1 MKKFLRAK
9 KPEKIFMHWPRKI
22 LTREMPTKKFLR
34 RENSLLHPPPSN
46 VTRVCIVTM
55 LTKKKKK
62 NNERQF

>member
-34 RENSLLHPPPSN
+34 RENSLLHPPPPLKCNKGLHSYHVN
-46 VTRVCIVTM
+46 KIEE
-55 LTKKKKK
+55 TK
-62 NNERQF
+62 